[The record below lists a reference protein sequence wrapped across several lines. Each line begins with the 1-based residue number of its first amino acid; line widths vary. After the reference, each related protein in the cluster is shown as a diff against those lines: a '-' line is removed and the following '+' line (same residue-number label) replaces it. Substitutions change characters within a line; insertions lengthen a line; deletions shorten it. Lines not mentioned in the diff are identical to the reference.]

1 MYITKWKTSIWKGL
15 SLIPTIWLSG
25 TGKTYEYS
33 KKFIN
38 CQELMGKGGYIGGAQ
53 RIFRTVKQ
61 LLYVT
66 VIVDIGF
73 HILIQTRKIYNMKN

>member
-1 MYITKWKTSIWKGL
+1 
-15 SLIPTIWLSG
+15 
-25 TGKTYEYS
+25 
-33 KKFIN
+33 
-38 CQELMGKGGYIGGAQ
+38 MGKGGYIGGAQ

-73 HILIQTRKIYNMKN
+73 HILIQTHKIYNMKN